1 MELPCRLRITRRVE
15 FADTDMAG
23 IMHFSNFFKFMEVA
37 ETAFLTSL
45 GYSVSWDDDGIHYGF
60 PRVSVS
66 CDYHKPIR
74 FQDEVSIAV
83 EIEKLGTKS
92 IAYRY
97 DFTLD
102 DAKIAT
108 GQMTAVFCRTT
119 PGQAIES
126 LDIPDNLRRKLSP
139 GD

>member
-1 MELPCRLRITRRVE
+1 MPFTINRRVE

-45 GYSVSWDDDGIHYGF
+45 GYSVSWDEAGIHYGF
-60 PRVSVS
+60 PRVSAS

-74 FQDEVSIAV
+74 FGDEVAIAV
-83 EIEKLGTKS
+83 TVEKLGTKS

-97 DFTLD
+97 DFTHD
-102 DAKIAT
+102 GAKVAT
-108 GQMTAVFCRTT
+108 GRMTGVFCRST
-119 PGQAIES
+119 PGRGIES
-126 LDIPDNLRRKLSP
+126 LDIPDEMRRKLP
-139 GD
+139 TGD

>member
-1 MELPCRLRITRRVE
+1 MPFTIIRRVE

-45 GYSVSWDDDGIHYGF
+45 GYSVSWDEHGVHYGF

-97 DFTLD
+97 DFSLD
-102 DAKIAT
+102 GTKIAT
-108 GQMTAVFCRTT
+108 GRMTAVFCRST
-119 PGQAIES
+119 PGHRIES
-126 LDIPDNLRRKLSP
+126 LDIPDDLRQKLSP